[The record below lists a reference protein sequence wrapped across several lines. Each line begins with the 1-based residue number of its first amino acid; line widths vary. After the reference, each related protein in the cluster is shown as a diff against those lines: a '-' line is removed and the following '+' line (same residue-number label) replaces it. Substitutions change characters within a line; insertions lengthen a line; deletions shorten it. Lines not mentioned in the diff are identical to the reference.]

1 MYKSSCLHYGN
12 SRTTVPK
19 FGLHVRILEAAT
31 GNKSAACHLAH
42 THPLLLILHQ
52 YFLQS
57 HLLAGQAMLCLKH
70 LPAGGEGDPKPI
82 RPPSQ
87 GPPLPHQ
94 ERKAGK
100 RGLPGG
106 AGPGIEGTRLP
117 TTSSLRSL
125 SEPLLPPLSL
135 FSPRPLS
142 GRSAP
147 LANSP
152 LQPSPFPITG
162 IRLLPASQLR
172 RAQAG
177 WGAA

>member
-1 MYKSSCLHYGN
+1 M
-12 SRTTVPK
+12 
-19 FGLHVRILEAAT
+19 RILEAARWKL
-31 GNKSAACHLAH
+31 KSAACHLTH

-82 RPPSQ
+82 RPFSQ

-94 ERKAGK
+94 KRRAGK
-100 RGLPGG
+100 RVSRAGRGLVSRALGY
-106 AGPGIEGTRLP
+106 P

-142 GRSAP
+142 GRSC
-147 LANSP
+147 SP
-152 LQPSPFPITG
+152 HRLLSATPPHFPSRASGSSPPASSVGPRRDGAQPSKT
-162 IRLLPASQLR
+162 R
-172 RAQAG
+172 RQV
-177 WGAA
+177 